1 MVERIDTMVESLG
14 AVGRELMVA
23 TPQGLA
29 MQHVRGEHR
38 TMQQTVMALAA
49 TQCRTFEG
57 GAAEATMLVLQGAV
71 EVASS
76 GLHLEASGLDLVELP
91 IHGEWSVAAHEDAV
105 LLFSWL
111 DPSDGASRAHCEIH
125 GRVEALRAA
134 PAHGDAGRAPVGWST
149 VCREAWSAS
158 R

>member
-14 AVGRELMVA
+14 AVGRGLMDA

-29 MQHVRGEHR
+29 MQHVRSEHR

-49 TQCRTFEG
+49 RQCRTFEG

-76 GLHLEASGLDLVELP
+76 GLHLEASELDLVELP
-91 IHGEWSVAAHEDAV
+91 VHGEWSVAAHEDAV
-105 LLFSWL
+105 VLFSWL
-111 DPSDGASRAHCEIH
+111 DPAVRTASEL
-125 GRVEALRAA
+125 G
-134 PAHGDAGRAPVGWST
+134 
-149 VCREAWSAS
+149 
-158 R
+158 